1 MSFKIG
7 RAMACML
14 FLACLAMAMVESH
27 GAVAFATGESALQN
41 SAQTDFIS
49 ADELKTKLAKNEP
62 VEIIDVRGANGLSV
76 GADKIKGAHY
86 VKSRRLKYRL
96 GFPPLNGIPRD
107 REVVTYCACP
117 NDEAALRAAGVLR
130 EAGFKRVRVL
140 KGGWA
145 LWKKANGQIER
156 M

>member
-1 MSFKIG
+1 MSFKNRG
-7 RAMACML
+7 AMACML
-14 FLACLAMAMVESH
+14 FLACLAMAMTESH
-27 GAVAFATGESALQN
+27 EAAFATGEPALQN
-41 SAQTDFIS
+41 SAPTDFIS
-49 ADELKTKLAKNEP
+49 ADELKTKLTKNEP

-96 GFPPLNGIPRD
+96 GFPPLNGIPRN

-117 NDEAALRAAGVLR
+117 NDEAAVRAAEVLR

-145 LWKKANGQIER
+145 LWKKANGQVEK